1 MIRAFDEIIARQ
13 ITAYANIISG
23 YEERM
28 ERQCPPPDTSVVEG
42 KAALPLKNIIGA
54 FVVLLVGMMLAGVAA
69 TAEYCTST
77 RNGAAA
83 YDRKKMQKQRTV
95 NEKAEEKDKIEQAI
109 DTLRTVQSQISSR
122 GVQFIH
128 VTVAHSAGTQHFVIR

>member
-23 YEERM
+23 YEERI
-28 ERQCPPPDTSVVEG
+28 ERQCPPPDATHHEG
-42 KAALPLKNIIGA
+42 KTALPLENIIGA
-54 FVVLLVGMMLAGVAA
+54 FIVLLVGMMLAGVAA

-83 YDRKKMQKQRTV
+83 YDRKEVQKRWMV
-95 NEKAEEKDKIEQAI
+95 DEKTEEKDKMEQAI